1 MKRIVVI
8 GAGASGMVAAITAA
22 ENYNNQVILLEKQSR
37 VGKKLLATGNGRCNL
52 SNSNLSLSHYHGMDR
67 RFTEVAIK
75 NFTAKETLKF
85 FGKLGLLCNVSDS
98 GRIFPYSHQAGSVV
112 DILRFAVERSGI
124 DLRIDCNVIDVIKVE
139 DGFKIRVEGKDDI
152 FADNVICSMGGAAS
166 AQLGGTSD
174 GYRILKSL
182 GHTCTD
188 LYPSLV
194 QLKTD
199 TTYTKSLNGIKTN
212 ALVKING
219 KSAYGEILFTNYGV
233 SGPVIFSVSRSV
245 TCKKYPSWLNIDF
258 MYEYDEKCI
267 VDILERKRKILK
279 DLDMSE
285 FLTGILNKRIG
296 QTVIRYSGLKL
307 SKRIDTLT
315 YSDIKYIVRCMKHFH
330 IKVVGDMGLCN
341 AQVTA
346 GGINVSEFNSR
357 TMQSKIC
364 PGLFV
369 TGELLDVDGD
379 CGGYNLQWAWS
390 SGRLAGRLGENG
402 AGNYA
407 K

>member
-124 DLRIDCNVIDVIKVE
+124 DLRTDCNVIDVIKVE

-279 DLDMSE
+279 DLDM
-285 FLTGILNKRIG
+285 
-296 QTVIRYSGLKL
+296 
-307 SKRIDTLT
+307 
-315 YSDIKYIVRCMKHFH
+315 
-330 IKVVGDMGLCN
+330 
-341 AQVTA
+341 
-346 GGINVSEFNSR
+346 
-357 TMQSKIC
+357 
-364 PGLFV
+364 
-369 TGELLDVDGD
+369 
-379 CGGYNLQWAWS
+379 
-390 SGRLAGRLGENG
+390 
-402 AGNYA
+402 
-407 K
+407 